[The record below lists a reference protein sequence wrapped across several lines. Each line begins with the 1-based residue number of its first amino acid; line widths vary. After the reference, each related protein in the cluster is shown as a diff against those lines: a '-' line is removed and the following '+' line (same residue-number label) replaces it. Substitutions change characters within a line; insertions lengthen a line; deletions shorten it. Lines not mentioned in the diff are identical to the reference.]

1 MELTHLHYFRTIAE
15 IGSMTAAARKLG
27 VAQPTLTSAVK
38 KLEESLETTLL
49 LRNARGVA
57 VTPTGAALA
66 NAAAQ
71 ILALVDETEQRIR
84 GLEREEVGQ
93 FALGCHESLGAYFL
107 PGFMADF
114 LAKAAGIEIR
124 VWNGTSADVREAV
137 LRREVHF
144 GLVVNP
150 QPHDELVLVD
160 AFSDAVAI
168 VARADLLR
176 PGDPA
181 AAHALLRKGPL
192 VYAGR
197 VDQCRQIVDALSG
210 LDLLPQRLI
219 STGDLELTKSL
230 VLAGVGVGILPR
242 RVADYGHPGALAVL
256 DPALPQIADTIVL
269 CWRADAHRTA
279 AWLRTKAGL
288 LEHAAAIAPIPG
300 AVRTTAA
307 AIPG

>member
-1 MELTHLHYFRTIAE
+1 MDLMHLHYFRTIAE

-38 KLEESLETTLL
+38 RLEDSLETTLL

-66 NAAAQ
+66 NAASQ

-93 FALGCHESLGAYFL
+93 FAIGCHESLGAYFL
-107 PGFMADF
+107 PDFMADF
-114 LAKAAGIEIR
+114 LSRAAGIDIR

-150 QPHDELVLVD
+150 QPHDELVLVE
-160 AFSDAVAI
+160 AFPDAVAV
-168 VARADLLR
+168 VARRDLVPR
-176 PGDPA
+176 DA
-181 AAHALLRKGPL
+181 AGISALLRKGPL
-192 VYAGR
+192 IYAGR

-210 LDLLPQRLI
+210 LDLLPQRLV

-230 VLAGVGVGILPR
+230 LLAGVGVGILPR
-242 RVADYGHPGALAVL
+242 RVADYGHRGELVVV
-256 DPALPQIADTIVL
+256 DPTLPQIADRIVL

-288 LEHAAAIAPIPG
+288 LEHANRIAPIPG
-300 AVRTTAA
+300 ARPPAS
-307 AIPG
+307 